1 MGKTKA
7 FFFYFDFDMGAC
19 VVVQQ
24 HRVVMIHQ
32 PDIYNGVQICKWI
45 WELWLRW
52 GSGWLVGWVCILSQ
66 IWGRTIDRKV
76 ENIPSST
83 VKKKKKKNPPQPK
96 KKKKKKKKS

>member
-1 MGKTKA
+1 LKPCSGDDLNIGVSGRALKTKA

-83 VKKKKKKNPPQPK
+83 G
-96 KKKKKKKKS
+96 